1 MSMKVS
7 MLFCVYLGDFRTG
20 VFIQLQP
27 FRHAGNWYVDVEKRE
42 GGEGEKR
49 GKEEEEGMEKQNEN
63 KKGKPLNRR
72 GVEADR
78 VKQGGKTYRLISVS

>member
-1 MSMKVS
+1 MADVESRQSFELNDWKIHK
-7 MLFCVYLGDFRTG
+7 G

-27 FRHAGNWYVDVEKRE
+27 FRHAGNWYVDERKRE

-63 KKGKPLNRR
+63 KKGKPLNRM
-72 GVEADR
+72 GGW
-78 VKQGGKTYRLISVS
+78 KQIE